1 MQKSADFK
9 EKETVP
15 VVTGNMFDIM
25 YVSNENESVAVVESS
40 IIDFSQVI
48 EQLRMGNSIFIA
60 PKTQCVPAN
69 QKQPKKRRNNGYI
82 NHV

>member
-1 MQKSADFK
+1 MQKSVNLK
-9 EKETVP
+9 SKETSP
-15 VVTGNMFDIM
+15 AATGSMFDIM
-25 YVSNENESVAVVESS
+25 FVSNENESVAVVESS
-40 IIDFSQVI
+40 VIDFSQVI

>member
-1 MQKSADFK
+1 MQKSIDFK
-9 EKETVP
+9 EKETAP

-25 YVSNENESVAVVESS
+25 YVSNENESVAVVESA

-69 QKQPKKRRNNGYI
+69 QKKPKKRRNNGYI

>member
-1 MQKSADFK
+1 MQKSVDFK
-9 EKETVP
+9 EKEIAP

-60 PKTQCVPAN
+60 PKNPMRSRKPEAAKKTA
-69 QKQPKKRRNNGYI
+69 KQRL
-82 NHV
+82 H